1 MSFLKQLALFID
13 LYSFLWYNVYIKT
26 DKNKRQQDSKI
37 TKNNTLM
44 LYPYGK
50 VGLFYP
56 SGCCQADLLWLFGK
70 ITNGGIAMTDE
81 KKDMHCY
88 NSACYR
94 LRSVCGMFSR
104 MEKDRQGRLKK
115 LTEGIC
121 AEGIVT

>member
-1 MSFLKQLALFID
+1 
-13 LYSFLWYNVYIKT
+13 
-26 DKNKRQQDSKI
+26 
-37 TKNNTLM
+37 M
-44 LYPYGK
+44 LYPYGEGGA
-50 VGLFYP
+50 VLSVWLLSGGFFY
-56 SGCCQADLLWLFGK
+56 AVLEK
-70 ITNGGIAMTDE
+70 IINGGIAMTTK

-94 LRSVCGMFSR
+94 LHSVCGRLFR